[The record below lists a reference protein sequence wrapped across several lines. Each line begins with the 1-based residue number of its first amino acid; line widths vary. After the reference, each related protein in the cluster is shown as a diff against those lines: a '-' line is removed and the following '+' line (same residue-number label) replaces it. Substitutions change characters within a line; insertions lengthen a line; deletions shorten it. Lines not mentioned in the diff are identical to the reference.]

1 MTTDDLVEVAPDVLR
16 HRLWSDG
23 ESVRDRLRAAAR
35 TVGSA
40 A

>member
-23 ESVRDRLRAAAR
+23 DSLRERLRARAGS
-35 TVGSA
+35 VGSA